1 MGRRLS
7 SPHYAEVLRTEE
19 RHQVRSSPSVSRF
32 RFNAGRHEEQRSR
45 VFPWLSQ
52 IPDLEFA
59 EPSGERENSRS
70 VDQKSIRRGPL
81 HVMIIVFWPL
91 SQGSGQGSEHSDSTR
106 ETDHTKRKRFPRGHQ
121 IMLGRPGAI
130 TIKRCGSRRPF
141 IPTCFAGLSQQSCV
155 ATTEVPQEYSFEV
168 SIKDVRQPFTG

>member
-52 IPDLEFA
+52 VPDLEFA

-81 HVMIIVFWPL
+81 HVMIIVFWPF

-130 TIKRCGSRRPF
+130 TSNVAAPVARSYRRASAVYP
-141 IPTCFAGLSQQSCV
+141 QQSCV
-155 ATTEVPQEYSFEV
+155 ATTAVPRNTALKY
-168 SIKDVRQPFTG
+168 RLRT